1 MKTISLLCSKY
12 QLPIRTIILLLHALK
27 NAFIINSKL
36 KSEYRDIISVFF
48 IYYILLAADKS
59 FCNSIFI
66 NIEMASIDELIKII
80 NSSSQITPREKVLK
94 YIIPLTALLLNH
106 EKALAVKEKY
116 ISEEDFS
123 KIEFLDD
130 YKRYGSVIA
139 TSIINLKYLEI
150 DI

>member
-1 MKTISLLCSKY
+1 
-12 QLPIRTIILLLHALK
+12 
-27 NAFIINSKL
+27 
-36 KSEYRDIISVFF
+36 
-48 IYYILLAADKS
+48 
-59 FCNSIFI
+59 
-66 NIEMASIDELIKII
+66 MASIDELIKII